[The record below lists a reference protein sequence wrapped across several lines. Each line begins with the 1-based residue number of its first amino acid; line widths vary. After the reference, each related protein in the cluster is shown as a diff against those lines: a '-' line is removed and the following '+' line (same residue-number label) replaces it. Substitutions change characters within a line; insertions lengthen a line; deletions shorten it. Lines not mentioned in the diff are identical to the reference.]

1 MSTAYDLGVSP
12 ETRLTAESADRLD
25 RLFRLH
31 NARLVAFA
39 TTRTRDYATAEDVV
53 SECWVRAALS
63 LHQLQ
68 ADDDRA
74 YGWLRSIT
82 VRAAIDHYR
91 RKSASERVTDFGDV
105 VAVRLVPAA
114 PPADADL
121 YTLAELTAPEARV
134 LKLASQGLS
143 QSAIGARMG
152 RHKGTV
158 SRQLYSGA
166 RRLRSLAGGA
176 R

>member
-31 NARLVAFA
+31 NARLLGFA
-39 TTRTRDYATAEDVV
+39 VTRTRDRATAEDVV

-63 LHQLQ
+63 INQLQ
-68 ADDDRA
+68 ADDERA

-91 RKSASERVTDFGDV
+91 RKSTTEVVTDLGDV
-105 VAVRLVPAA
+105 LISVRLVPAA
-114 PPADADL
+114 PPADVDL
-121 YTLAELTAPEARV
+121 YALAELTERQAV
-134 LKLASQGLS
+134 VVKLKAQGLS
-143 QSAIGARMG
+143 DRSIAVRLGRSENAIWKRKQA
-152 RHKGTV
+152 
-158 SRQLYSGA
+158 GA
-166 RRLRSLAGGA
+166 RRLRLALAG
-176 R
+176 